1 MKRPNLRL
9 PDRAVL
15 RAALSYNPQTGVL
28 THRSGPRA
36 GQVTGS
42 PNSDGYLLVGVL
54 GGRYVASRVIFK
66 MQTGREPEQ
75 VDHENLDRSDNRWR
89 NLRAATK
96 SQNACNSA
104 HRPNRH
110 GFKGVYVTKGLWQSK
125 IQWGGVRRWLGS
137 FKTAWAAH
145 QAYRRAA
152 KKLHGQ
158 FAHA

>member
-1 MKRPNLRL
+1 MKRPNKRI
-9 PDRAVL
+9 PDRSVL
-15 RAALSYNPQTGVL
+15 LAALSYNAQTGVL
-28 THRSGPRA
+28 THRTGPKA
-36 GQVTGS
+36 GRETGS

-54 GGRYVASRVIFK
+54 GGRYCASRIIYK
-66 MQTGREPEQ
+66 MMTGREPEQ

-96 SQNACNSA
+96 SQNACNSE

-110 GFKGVYVTKGLWQSK
+110 GLKGIYIKNNRWQAK
-125 IQWGGVRRWLGS
+125 IQWQGVRRWLGS

-152 KKLHGQ
+152 KKLHGA